1 MVTRASPKFMF
12 AYFFLI
18 IIIIIRCSGM
28 FRDVPGYSGMF
39 RNVPGCSMFLVLS
52 TAIME
57 TKRTKHND
65 GRERPG
71 WQSVNTNICTE
82 WRPGIL
88 RTKRHYQTHFTHV
101 INTENVQQDG
111 GVETQIYLPVDGIK
125 NIILK
130 TKRHETC
137 YRTKF
142 IHGIKT
148 TCCTCEFFN
157 KPKLRLCLGVRTF
170 ETHQWRKTM
179 KTKKSA

>member
-1 MVTRASPKFMF
+1 MTEYKHKYMYRMA
-12 AYFFLI
+12 A
-18 IIIIIRCSGM
+18 
-28 FRDVPGYSGMF
+28 
-39 RNVPGCSMFLVLS
+39 RNFEDK
-52 TAIME
+52 TAFI
-57 TKRTKHND
+57 
-65 GRERPG
+65 
-71 WQSVNTNICTE
+71 
-82 WRPGIL
+82 
-88 RTKRHYQTHFTHV
+88 QTHFTHV

-157 KPKLRLCLGVRTF
+157 KLKLRLCLGVRTF
-170 ETHQWRKTM
+170 ETHQ
-179 KTKKSA
+179 